1 MKSFLVILIIA
12 ATAFAGGSDLVLER
26 YIQEA
31 LQENP
36 SLKAAIARVGAFNE
50 KIPQSSAL
58 PEPMLGFGLANL
70 PVNSFEFSQEPM
82 TGKWISLSQ
91 TLPFPGKLGLRR
103 DLAESGRDRQA
114 ALLKGEEAR
123 IIRLIKETYY
133 QWAFVRESIRLVE
146 SHQSLMDQFVA
157 ITTSKYEVGDGLGQD
172 VLRAQTERTKFEDRL
187 LKLHQMEETLKARLS
202 ALLSREADGPLEV
215 PSRLDFRT
223 VGLDADSL
231 DALISDFNPEVQ
243 AFRAREQNAKAGLRL
258 ARRSTYPDL
267 KVGVQYTQRDDSPS
281 RMTRHD
287 FFSIKAEIA
296 IPLYWKKRQA
306 HLIEQKRIERRQ
318 VDEEFQSLLNELD
331 FQLHDLLVQAKRT
344 RDQITVYR
352 EGIIP
357 LAEQTLQSALT
368 GYPVGKVD
376 FLTLLS
382 SQGMLL
388 NYELELRQRILEHEL
403 VWARIEAMTGQR
415 II

>member
-1 MKSFLVILIIA
+1 MKSFLVIMIIA
-12 ATAFAGGSDLVLER
+12 ATAFAGGSDPVLER
-26 YIQEA
+26 YIHEA
-31 LQENP
+31 LQKNP
-36 SLKAAIARVGAFNE
+36 SLKAAIAHVEAFDE

-70 PVNSFEFSQEPM
+70 PVNSFAFDQEPM

-91 TLPFPGKLGLRR
+91 TLPFPGKLSLKR

-114 ALLKGEEAR
+114 ALREREKAR
-123 IIRLIKETYY
+123 IIRLTKETYY
-133 QWAFVRESIRLVE
+133 QWAFVRESIGLVE
-146 SHQSLMDQFVA
+146 SNQSLMDQFVA
-157 ITTSKYEVGDGLGQD
+157 ITTSKYEVGNGLGQD

-202 ALLSREADGPLEV
+202 ALLSREPDAPLEV
-215 PSRLDFRT
+215 PSQLDFQI

-231 DALISDFNPEVQ
+231 DALIADFNPEVQ
-243 AFRAREQNAKAGLRL
+243 ANRAREQSAKANLRL
-258 ARRSTYPDL
+258 ARKSFYPDF
-267 KVGVQYTQRDDSPS
+267 KMGVQYTQRDDSPNG
-281 RMTRHD
+281 MTRYD
-287 FFSIKAEIA
+287 FFSVKAEIA
-296 IPLYWKKRQA
+296 IPLYWKKKQA
-306 HLIEQKRIERRQ
+306 HLIEQRRLEQRQ
-318 VDEEFQSLLNELD
+318 VDEEFQSLLDELE
-331 FQLHDLLVQAKRT
+331 FQLNDLLAQAKRT

-382 SQGMLL
+382 SQGALL

>member
-12 ATAFAGGSDLVLER
+12 ATAFAGGSDPVLER

-36 SLKAAIARVGAFNE
+36 SLKAAIARVEAFDE

-70 PVNSFEFSQEPM
+70 PVNSFAFDQEPM
-82 TGKWISLSQ
+82 TGKWISVSQ
-91 TLPFPGKLGLRR
+91 KFPFPGTLGLKR
-103 DLAESGRDRQA
+103 DLAESGRDNQA
-114 ALLKGEEAR
+114 ALLQGEEAK

-133 QWAFVRESIRLVE
+133 QWAFIRESIKLVE
-146 SHQSLMDQFVA
+146 SHQTLTDQFVA
-157 ITTSKYEVGDGLGQD
+157 ITTSKYEVGNGLLQD
-172 VLRAQTERTKFEDRL
+172 VLRAQTERMKFEDRL
-187 LKLHQMEETLKARLS
+187 LKLHQMEETYKARLS
-202 ALLSREADGPLEV
+202 ALLSRKEDVPLEI
-215 PSRLDFRT
+215 PTQLEFWEIELD
-223 VGLDADSL
+223 VDSL
-231 DALISDFNPEVQ
+231 DMLISDFNPEVQ
-243 AFRAREQNAKAGLRL
+243 ANRASEKSATANLRL
-258 ARRSTYPDL
+258 ARKSVYPDFNI
-267 KVGVQYTQRDDSPS
+267 GAQYTQRDDGPGG
-281 RMTRHD
+281 MTRDD
-287 FFSIKAEIA
+287 FFSIKAEIT
-296 IPLYWKKRQA
+296 IPLYWKKKQA
-306 HLIEQKRIERRQ
+306 HLIEQRRIERRQ
-318 VDEEFQSLLNELD
+318 VDEEFQSLLDDLK
-331 FQLHDLLVQAKRT
+331 FQLNDLFGQAKRI

-382 SQGMLL
+382 IQGALL
-388 NYELELRQRILEHEL
+388 NYELELRQRILEYEFVL
-403 VWARIEAMTGQR
+403 AKIEAMTGRR

>member
-1 MKSFLVILIIA
+1 MKSFLIVLIIA
-12 ATAFAGGSDLVLER
+12 ATALAGGSDPVLER
-26 YIQEA
+26 YIHEA

-36 SLKAAIARVGAFNE
+36 SLKAAIARVEAFDE

-70 PVNSFEFSQEPM
+70 PVNSFAFDQEPM
-82 TGKWISLSQ
+82 TGKWISVSQ
-91 TLPFPGKLGLRR
+91 TLPFPGKLSLKR
-103 DLAESGRDRQA
+103 DLAESGRDRQV
-114 ALLKGEEAR
+114 ALSKGEEAR

-133 QWAFVRESIRLVE
+133 QWAFIRESIRLVE
-146 SHQSLMDQFVA
+146 SHQSLTDQFVA

-187 LKLHQMEETLKARLS
+187 LKLHQMEETYKARLS
-202 ALLSREADGPLEV
+202 ALLSRKEDVPLEI
-215 PSRLDFRT
+215 PTQLEFRAIELD
-223 VGLDADSL
+223 VDSL
-231 DALISDFNPEVQ
+231 DVLISDFNPEVQ
-243 AFRAREQNAKAGLRL
+243 ANRASERSARANLRL
-258 ARRSTYPDL
+258 ARKSYYPDL
-267 KVGVQYTQRDDSPS
+267 KMGVQYTQRDDGPS
-281 RMTRHD
+281 GVARHD

-306 HLIEQKRIERRQ
+306 HLVEQRGIERRQ
-318 VDEEFQSLLNELD
+318 VDEEFQSLMDELE
-331 FQLHDLLVQAKRT
+331 FQFRDLLTQAKRT
-344 RDQITVYR
+344 RDQVTVYR

-382 SQGMLL
+382 SQGALL